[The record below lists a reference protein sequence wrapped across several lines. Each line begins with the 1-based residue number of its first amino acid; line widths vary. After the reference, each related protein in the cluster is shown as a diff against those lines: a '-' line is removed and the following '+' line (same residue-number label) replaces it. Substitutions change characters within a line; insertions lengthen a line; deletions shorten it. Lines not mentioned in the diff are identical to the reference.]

1 VTSKISSPSADTATV
16 SEWRSAPA
24 AAVDAPG
31 AGRAAALAAVLD
43 DLENNQGHDVD
54 ALLAGAVRAEE
65 EAAEIGETVL
75 GLRARLVHADMIR
88 RRGDVAGAA
97 RTFLEIHRRA
107 EQDQCATLLARSHFH
122 LALTHHYLGDQAAS
136 LEHAIRAVELLD
148 EQTPLGL
155 RVIHLIRLANSL
167 AESGSVDAARERYL
181 QAEEIAV
188 SIGDL
193 TRQLLVLNNLA
204 YTEYE
209 VGDPEKASAAVER
222 MHAVAAAL
230 GRDFLIV
237 ERDTIANI
245 QISLG
250 QYAAAEQTVQAA
262 VNAPQWFEVHDLAD
276 AALTLAEAQ
285 RRLGAIDRAQIS
297 LDRCRELCEE
307 RELAGVRV
315 RVHAEQAELYAAT
328 GSYQQAFEEYKRF
341 HAAAEELRAGQQEA
355 RARTRQAMFETAEA
369 RRDAE
374 RYREQA
380 RRDPLTGLHNR
391 RHVDEQLPVA
401 LARSAASGTPLTV
414 ALVDLDHFKRINDT
428 FSHDVGDQVLV
439 VVADLLT
446 SVQAVVADTGFVARM
461 GGEEF
466 LLVLPGVAGEDA
478 ALRLDALRL
487 VVRAH
492 PWHPMT
498 GDLPVTVSIG
508 AVTVSAGTPDEADTV
523 AGILAEADRHLYVAK
538 NTGRDRVITDVVP
551 HDLGLDVG
559 VVAR

>member
-1 VTSKISSPSADTATV
+1 VTSKIGTSAADTATV
-16 SEWRSAPA
+16 SERRSAPA
-24 AAVDAPG
+24 AAVHAPG
-31 AGRAAALAAVLD
+31 AQRAVALAAALD

-54 ALLAGAVRAEE
+54 ALLAGAIHAEE
-65 EAAEIGETVL
+65 EAAALGESVL
-75 GLRARLVHADMIR
+75 GMRARLVQADMTR
-88 RRGDVAGAA
+88 RRGDVTGAA
-97 RTFLEIHRRA
+97 RTFLEIHRWA
-107 EQDQCATLLARSHFH
+107 EQQQCATLLARSHFH

-136 LEHAIRAVELLD
+136 LEHAILAVELLD
-148 EQTPLGL
+148 DATPLGL

-181 QAEEIAV
+181 QAEAIAV

-209 VGDPEKASAAVER
+209 ADELEQASEVVER
-222 MHAVAAAL
+222 MHLAAAAL

-250 QYAAAEQTVQAA
+250 QYAAAEKTVQAA

-297 LDRCRELCEE
+297 LDRCRELCDE

-328 GSYQQAFEEYKRF
+328 GDYQQAFEEYKRF
-341 HAAAEELRAGQQEA
+341 HAAAEEMRAGQQEA
-355 RARTRQAMFETAEA
+355 RARTRQVMFETAEA

-391 RHVDEQLPVA
+391 RHVDEQLPIA
-401 LARSAASGTPLTV
+401 LAGTTASGVPLTV

-428 FSHDVGDQVLV
+428 FSHDVGDQVLMI
-439 VVADLLT
+439 VADLLT
-446 SVQAVVADTGFVARM
+446 SVQAVIADTGFVARM

-466 LLVLPGVAGEDA
+466 LLVLPGLSGDDA

-492 PWHPMT
+492 TWKPMT

-508 AVTVSAGTPDEADTV
+508 AVTVTATEVDEPATMAGV
-523 AGILAEADRHLYVAK
+523 LAEADRHLYVAK

-551 HDLGLDVG
+551 HELDLDLDAVS
-559 VVAR
+559 R